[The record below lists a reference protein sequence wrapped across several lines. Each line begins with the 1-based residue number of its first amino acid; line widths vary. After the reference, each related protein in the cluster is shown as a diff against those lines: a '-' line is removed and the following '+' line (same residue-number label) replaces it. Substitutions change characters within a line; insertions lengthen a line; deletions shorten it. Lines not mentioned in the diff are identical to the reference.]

1 MVKFNSVRL
10 PLILAA
16 LVMGIFASS
25 VNAQAPGVRERSEA
39 KRDRDSNNAGTAR
52 KAEREHQDRMDSAKK
67 AADEYK
73 GSKKD
78 AAAKQKYQDSKKKGG
93 W

>member
-1 MVKFNSVRL
+1 MSKLNSVRL
-10 PLILAA
+10 S
-16 LVMGIFASS
+16 LVMATMAMTLFSS
-25 VNAQAPGVRERSEA
+25 AADAQAPGVRERSEA
-39 KRDRDSNNAGTAR
+39 KRDKESVNAGTSR
-52 KAEREHQDRMDSAKK
+52 KAEREHNERMNSAKK

-73 GSKKD
+73 SSKKD

>member
-1 MVKFNSVRL
+1 MSKLNSVRL
-10 PLILAA
+10 SLVIATLAMT
-16 LVMGIFASS
+16 VFSS
-25 VNAQAPGVRERSEA
+25 AVDAQAPGVRERSEA
-39 KRDRDSNNAGTAR
+39 KRDKQSVNVGTSR
-52 KAEREHQDRMDSAKK
+52 KAEREHNERMSSAKK

-73 GSKKD
+73 SSKKD